1 MLRISIMKRRILVK
15 AMIIE
20 KYGKSPLL
28 LADILTPSV
37 GDYDVLAEI
46 HAASIN
52 PIDFK
57 VRDGKTRMLLKYD
70 MPLVLGNDFSGIVTK
85 VGNKV
90 TKFKIGD
97 AIYGRPRKNRIGTFA
112 EYISV
117 HEDDIAL
124 KASQPFL

>member
-1 MLRISIMKRRILVK
+1 MK

-28 LADILTPSV
+28 MVDIPIPSV

-70 MPLVLGNDFSGIVTK
+70 MPLVLGNDFAGIVTK
-85 VGNKV
+85 VGK
-90 TKFKIGD
+90 K
-97 AIYGRPRKNRIGTFA
+97 
-112 EYISV
+112 
-117 HEDDIAL
+117 
-124 KASQPFL
+124 